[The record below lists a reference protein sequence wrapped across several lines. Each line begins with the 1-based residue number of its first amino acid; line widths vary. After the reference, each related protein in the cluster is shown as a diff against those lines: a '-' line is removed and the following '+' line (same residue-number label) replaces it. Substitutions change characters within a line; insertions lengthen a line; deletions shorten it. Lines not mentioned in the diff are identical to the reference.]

1 MIRESDLFGPVKE
14 LFEGLGYD
22 INAEVKDC
30 DITATKGDELV
41 VIELKKNLSIHLLSQ
56 ALIRQKTGAIVY
68 VAVPKPKRYNAK
80 NYRDTLYIL
89 KKLELGLV
97 FINVHNGLS
106 YAEIVYEPLPFVP
119 VAENKKKRAQIL
131 KEIKGRTIDTNVG
144 GVSKKK
150 IATAFRE
157 VNIYL
162 ACALDIYGEM
172 SPSFAKEIPG
182 IEKAQSILGRNYYN
196 WFKRVKKGVYALTD
210 TGRREIL
217 DYPEL
222 EQFYTQKL
230 LDKKQEM

>member
-172 SPSFAKEIPG
+172 SPSFAKEPSVQQRMPSTPG
-182 IEKAQSILGRNYYN
+182 YGTIQSCSIFHPLRSLFQLMNAS
-196 WFKRVKKGVYALTD
+196 K
-210 TGRREIL
+210 
-217 DYPEL
+217 
-222 EQFYTQKL
+222 
-230 LDKKQEM
+230 